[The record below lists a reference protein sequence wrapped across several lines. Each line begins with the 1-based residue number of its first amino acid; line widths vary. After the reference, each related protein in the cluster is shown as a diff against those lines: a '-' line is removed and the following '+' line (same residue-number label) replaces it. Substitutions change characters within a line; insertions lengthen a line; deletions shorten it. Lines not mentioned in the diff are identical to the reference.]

1 MASEQPDTPK
11 YLTAPTPSERMPSG
25 IPFIVGNEAAE
36 RFSFYG
42 MKSILF
48 VFMTGHLFSSTG
60 ADDFLNESQATE
72 WQALFVASAYFFPVL
87 GALASDIF
95 LGKYRTILLLSTV
108 YCVGHLSLALMDMPE
123 SLLGVTFEPRTFLIA
138 GLFLIAVGSGGIKP
152 CVSAHVGDQF
162 GQSNQHLLSKVFGW
176 FYVSINLGAAA
187 SQFATPLL
195 LKHYGPGWAFG
206 VPGLLMG
213 LATFVFWLG
222 RHRFVHIPAGGREFL
237 RETFDPTGRRA
248 ILRLLPIYLF
258 VAVFWSLFDQGGSK
272 WVAQATSMDRNLGG
286 IEILP
291 SQVGL
296 VNPVLILVFVP
307 LFNYVIYPTINR
319 IFTLTPLRKVSIG
332 LFVAAIAYT
341 VSSTIQEW
349 IDAGQTPHI
358 SWQFVAYMLI
368 TAAEVMISITC
379 LEFSYT
385 QSPRKMKSFVMA
397 LYLLSVSAG
406 NLLTALVNR
415 YTRDADGNSTLQG
428 ADYYWFFTGAMAVA
442 AVLFV
447 GVAMS
452 YRGRTY
458 LQEEAPARNTP
469 PLSDSDRAA
478 DNPTN

>member
-1 MASEQPDTPK
+1 
-11 YLTAPTPSERMPSG
+11 
-25 IPFIVGNEAAE
+25 
-36 RFSFYG
+36 
-42 MKSILF
+42 
-48 VFMTGHLFSSTG
+48 
-60 ADDFLNESQATE
+60 
-72 WQALFVASAYFFPVL
+72 
-87 GALASDIF
+87 
-95 LGKYRTILLLSTV
+95 
-108 YCVGHLSLALMDMPE
+108 
-123 SLLGVTFEPRTFLIA
+123 
-138 GLFLIAVGSGGIKP
+138 
-152 CVSAHVGDQF
+152 
-162 GQSNQHLLSKVFGW
+162 
-176 FYVSINLGAAA
+176 
-187 SQFATPLL
+187 
-195 LKHYGPGWAFG
+195 
-206 VPGLLMG
+206 
-213 LATFVFWLG
+213 
-222 RHRFVHIPAGGREFL
+222 
-237 RETFDPTGRRA
+237 
-248 ILRLLPIYLF
+248 
-258 VAVFWSLFDQGGSK
+258 
-272 WVAQATSMDRNLGG
+272 MDRNLGG

-385 QSPRKMKSFVMA
+385 QSPRRMKSFVMA

-406 NLLTALVNR
+406 NLLTAVVNR
-415 YTRDADGNSTLQG
+415 YTRDANGNSTLQG

-458 LQEEAPARNTP
+458 LQEEAPAHDTR
-469 PLSDSDRAA
+469 PLSGSETAA
-478 DNPTN
+478 DSPTN